1 MKVAYFKYEQ
11 PRGPNQLTPNYVLF
25 RYDRVSQGVVYPYHE
40 GGNASRVFQL
50 PTKSGVFVHIDEDD
64 TFIDTLGYRREKA
77 GKAGKSGLGIPRN
90 YAEVKEK
97 HLKKL
102 QAFPHFRAM
111 TEGELRKE
119 MDKLG
124 LKELDDIVSVGNNCF
139 IKKDDVLTYMG
150 ILMQFKE
157 ELIDRIQA
165 DFPYHDFAYE
175 MFYTELMARDF
186 AHNPDYQPTVEA
198 LGFGRE
204 EVYDNGSLY
213 EGLTEACH
221 QITGTTKSFET
232 LKVEA
237 NKK

>member
-50 PTKSGVFVHIDEDD
+50 PTNSGVFVHIDEDD
-64 TFIDTLGYRREKA
+64 TFIDTLGYRREKNPSSIVERPVEYRKIK
-77 GKAGKSGLGIPRN
+77 GRHDQEIKD
-90 YAEVKEK
+90 
-97 HLKKL
+97 
-102 QAFPHFRAM
+102 FPKFHAA
-111 TEGELRKE
+111 TEDE
-119 MDKLG
+119 
-124 LKELDDIVSVGNNCF
+124 LKENMKKFELESLDDIVSIGNNYF
-139 IKKDDVLTYMG
+139 IRKDDVLSFMG
-150 ILMQFKE
+150 MLMRHKD
-157 ELIDRIQA
+157 ELLHQIQT
-165 DFPYHDFAYE
+165 DLPHHDFAYE

-186 AHNPDYQPTVEA
+186 YRNTDYQPTVEA

-204 EVYDNGSLY
+204 EIYHNGALY
-213 EGLTEACH
+213 EALTYAC
-221 QITGTTKSFET
+221 QKITGTTKSFET